1 EKAEW
6 ERRRARVPI
15 QEQYEGVPVLSV
27 KVRGGNFLSVS
38 AENLVSVQATRILPV
53 WNVSAWVEQPTRDI
67 YPAIR
72 YIAHDLG
79 VPDIQID
86 TETLRALQSI
96 WSSRGDLA
104 DVIFDGDGTVRDRM
118 NALLQAGWS
127 EVVLKDGV
135 ISAARD
141 ERRTTPPMALYSP
154 QAQQQ

>member
-1 EKAEW
+1 A
-6 ERRRARVPI
+6 
-15 QEQYEGVPVLSV
+15 G
-27 KVRGGNFLSVS
+27 
-38 AENLVSVQATRILPV
+38 
-53 WNVSAWVEQPTRDI
+53 VEQPTRDI

-72 YIAHDLG
+72 YITHDLG

-141 ERRTTPPMALYSP
+141 EWRTTLPMALYSP
-154 QAQQQ
+154 HAQQEELVRSALAITDIDFDCVDVQYVNAATWATETIE